1 MRPVTKHICDLVTA
15 KGPGEAAQW
24 ESSCHTSR
32 RTWVWVLNIHI
43 KSRHMS
49 IIPVLGNWRQ
59 DLQLSYPSQVGKLQ
73 VQWAESVCLNGKHM
87 RNGTC
92 ICPLVST
99 HHVHTHTR
107 TPVHTHAQNHMWTY
121 TIPKQTNQGR
131 AQNQMLWR
139 AVRQACPIHYC
150 NL

>member
-59 DLQLSYPSQVGKLQ
+59 DLQLSYPSQVPGSVSWLSLS
-73 VQWAESVCLNGKHM
+73 QWKAHEKWHLHLSSGLHTPCAHTYQNTSTHTCAESYVNIYHTKTNKPGKSSESDAM
-87 RNGTC
+87 TGC
-92 ICPLVST
+92 
-99 HHVHTHTR
+99 
-107 TPVHTHAQNHMWTY
+107 
-121 TIPKQTNQGR
+121 
-131 AQNQMLWR
+131 
-139 AVRQACPIHYC
+139 QAGMPHS
-150 NL
+150 LL